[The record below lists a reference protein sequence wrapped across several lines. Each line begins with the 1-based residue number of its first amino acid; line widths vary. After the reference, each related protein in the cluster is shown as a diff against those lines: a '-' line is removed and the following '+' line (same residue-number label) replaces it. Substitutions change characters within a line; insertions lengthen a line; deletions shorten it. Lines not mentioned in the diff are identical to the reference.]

1 MPNIDYGK
9 VFDGIKDT
17 ILSTVREDAQAFL
30 DRNQDA
36 VKFLEEQARDL
47 AQLGVDY
54 AAASDDER
62 KSVLFEMK
70 LVEQTVKN
78 KLAGIAVQEEAQ
90 ARADFERI
98 LRGVLSTAIKLL
110 PVVLSAI

>member
-1 MPNIDYGK
+1 MGQIDFGAI
-9 VFDGIKDT
+9 FNGIKDT
-17 ILSTVREDAQAFL
+17 VISTVKEDAQAFL

-47 AQLGVDY
+47 AQLGVNY
-54 AAASDDER
+54 AKAGDGDRDSI
-62 KSVLFEMK
+62 LFEMK

-98 LRGVLSTAIKLL
+98 VRGVLATAIKLV
-110 PVVLSAI
+110 PVILAAI

>member
-1 MPNIDYGK
+1 MGQIDFGAIFNG
-9 VFDGIKDT
+9 VKDT
-17 ILSTVREDAQAFL
+17 VLSTVKEDAQAFL

-54 AAASDDER
+54 AKAGDDER
-62 KSVLFEMK
+62 QSILFEMK
-70 LVEQTVKN
+70 LIEQTVKN
-78 KLAGIAVQEEAQ
+78 KLAGIAVLEEAQ
-90 ARADFERI
+90 ARENFERI
-98 LRGVLSTAIKLL
+98 VRSVIATAIKLL